1 MTLFDRF
8 KDAIIEEQDE
18 DVSQTNAYL
27 AAYSLKKLAALGLA
41 AINLQITNIRTGLG
55 GKTILEL
62 KLDPAYGDGDINT
75 GTLRTGDIVKL
86 SKMGKAIEKKKAK
99 KASATDDKADEEDS
113 GIEAVI
119 LKAMTQTIT
128 VSVDESSDSEKV
140 LQYYTNTNDSARM
153 WLVKLANSITYK
165 RMITTMNK
173 VNELK
178 ESDKNDIQK
187 LLLGESSYIPKD
199 DKHPINFFNP
209 QLNDSQRQAIDFAIN
224 KSNITIIHGPPGTGK
239 TYTLIEL
246 IQQLTTLGEK
256 VLVCG
261 PSNISV
267 DTILERLGD
276 KYKAGQLIRIG
287 HPARLLASNL
297 QHSLEILSKSYGK
310 EIIQDIEHDISST
323 LTKIRKC
330 KRYAE
335 RKVLYQEMK
344 LLRKELRQREKKIV
358 GELLINAKVIIAT
371 LHGSGSYELRN
382 NDIVFDTIIIDE
394 VSQSME
400 PQCWIPLLLNNRFKR
415 LVIAGDNMQLPPTIK
430 STNKKGTSLLETT
443 LFDRLINKLE
453 GDKFK
458 KLLDVQYRMNT
469 SIMKFPSL
477 QLYENK
483 LKSDTSVQ
491 DITLAD
497 LPHVTDNEDTSIQCI
512 WYDTQGGQY
521 PEQKTE
527 LIEGDSKYNEMEL
540 LVVRG
545 HMEKLLSLGVQPKDI
560 GVIAPY
566 SAQVQLLKKQM
577 GPDTEIE
584 ISTVDGFQGRE
595 KEVIILTLVRSN
607 EDGEIGFLSEQ
618 RRLNVAITR
627 PKRQLCVIG
636 DLELM
641 SRSGSKFLTN
651 WCKYVE
657 DGVAD
662 EQNYIQP
669 YEIIYPNLDDY
680 LVQ

>member
-1 MTLFDRF
+1 MKLFDRF
-8 KDAIIEEQDE
+8 KEAIIEEQDE

-27 AAYSLKKLAALGLA
+27 AAYSPKKLASLGLA

-62 KLDPAYGDGDINT
+62 KLDPAYGDGDINS

-86 SKMGKAIEKKKAK
+86 AKMMKTTEKKKIK
-99 KASATDDKADEEDS
+99 KQLDEKLDDDDDSS

-119 LKAMTQTIT
+119 VKAMTQTIT

-140 LQYYTNTNDSARM
+140 LQYYNNTNDLARM
-153 WLVKLANSITYK
+153 WIVKLANSITYK

-178 ESDKNDIQK
+178 ESEKNDIHK
-187 LLLGESSYIPKD
+187 LLLGEMKYMSKD
-199 DKHPINFFNP
+199 ENRDIKFFNP
-209 QLNDSQRQAIDFAIN
+209 QLNQSQKQAIEFAIN

-267 DTILERLGD
+267 DTILERLSG
-276 KYKAGQLIRIG
+276 KFKTGQLIRMG
-287 HPARLLASNL
+287 HPARLLALNL

-310 EIIQDIEHDISST
+310 EIIQGIEDDILST

-335 RKVLYQEMK
+335 RRVLYQEMK
-344 LLRKELRQREKKIV
+344 ILRKELKQREKKIV
-358 GELLINAKVIIAT
+358 SELLANARVVVAT

-382 NDIVFDTIIIDE
+382 NDLVFDTIIIDE

-430 STNKKGTSLLETT
+430 LTKKRGSSLLETT
-443 LFDRLINKLE
+443 LFDRLVNKLE
-453 GDKFK
+453 GNQFK

-469 SIMKFPSL
+469 SIMKFPSM

-483 LKSDTSVQ
+483 LKSDVSVES
-491 DITLAD
+491 ITLAD
-497 LPHVTDNEDTSIQCI
+497 LPHVEDSEDSNIQCV
-512 WYDTQGGQY
+512 WYDTQGGQF

-545 HMEKLLSLGVQPKDI
+545 HINKLLELGVREKDI

-566 SAQVQLLKKQM
+566 SAQVQLLKKQI
-577 GPDTEIE
+577 GPETEIE

-607 EDGEIGFLSEQ
+607 DDGEIGFLSEQ

-627 PKRQLCVIG
+627 PKRQLCVVG

-641 SRSGSKFLTN
+641 SRSGSKFLQN

-657 DGVAD
+657 DGVPD
-662 EQNYIQP
+662 EVNYVQP
-669 YEIIYPNLDDY
+669 YEIIYPNLEDY
-680 LVQ
+680 LG